1 MNEIFSPI
9 RYCKNSEDF
18 ITLIK
23 EWKEFGK
30 KTAEDKIEGITR
42 YTNEFWTS
50 KQRQGHSIHEVL
62 SLIHI

>member
-30 KTAEDKIEGITR
+30 KTAEDKMER
-42 YTNEFWTS
+42 KTNYKRRDVS
-50 KQRQGHSIHEVL
+50 
-62 SLIHI
+62 